1 MLYIKGHYR
10 VYSVAGEMKT
20 TCNVRIKISGEV
32 VPEMIINKFLNT
44 SYRNGE
50 VNYWKR
56 VPKANNS
63 VKVIVSR

>member
-1 MLYIKGHYR
+1 
-10 VYSVAGEMKT
+10 MKT

-32 VPEMIINKFLNT
+32 VPEMIIKKFLNT

-63 VKVIVSR
+63 VKVIVST

>member
-1 MLYIKGHYR
+1 
-10 VYSVAGEMKT
+10 MKT

-32 VPEMIINKFLNT
+32 VPEMIKKKFLNT

-56 VPKANNS
+56 VPKASNS
-63 VKVIVSR
+63 VKVIVSRYV